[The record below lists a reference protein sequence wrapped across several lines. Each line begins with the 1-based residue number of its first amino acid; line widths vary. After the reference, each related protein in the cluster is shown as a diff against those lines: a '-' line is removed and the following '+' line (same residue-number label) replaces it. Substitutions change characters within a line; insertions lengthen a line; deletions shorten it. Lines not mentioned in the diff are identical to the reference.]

1 MPIPDFLRDLRS
13 HVGHRLLFMPSVVA
27 VVVDDQGRILLGRR
41 ADSGRWALISGI
53 CEPGE
58 QPALTAVR
66 EVYEETAVHAVPER
80 LVGVYATDPVEY
92 ANGDRAQYMDTVLL
106 CRAVGGEACVNDD
119 ESLDVRWFTRDTL
132 PELPFKQGTMVDLA
146 LRDEPAWFEP
156 VPQTATVGA
165 PAPAATVPAQP

>member
-27 VVVDDQGRILLGRR
+27 VVLDGQGRVLLGRR

-53 CEPGE
+53 SEPGE

-66 EVYEETAVHAVPER
+66 EVWEETAVHAVPER
-80 LVGVYATDPVEY
+80 LLGVYAGDPVDY

-106 CRAVGGEACVNDD
+106 CRAVGGEARVNDD
-119 ESLDVRWFTRDTL
+119 ESLDVGWFTPDNI
-132 PELPFKQGTMVDLA
+132 PDLPFHQNTMVELA
-146 LRDEPAWFEP
+146 FRDEPAWF
-156 VPQTATVGA
+156 A
-165 PAPAATVPAQP
+165 PAPTTVPGIPAPVPARP